1 MVDTWIKALYMV
13 PYQKITN
20 QLYKDCI
27 ISSWYKNACS
37 QMRFNAIS
45 FPCYIKTI
53 MLSKYVLKYNI
64 WLN

>member
-13 PYQKITN
+13 PYKKITK

-45 FPCYIKTI
+45 FPCYMKTI
-53 MLSKYVLKYNI
+53 KLSKYVLKYNI